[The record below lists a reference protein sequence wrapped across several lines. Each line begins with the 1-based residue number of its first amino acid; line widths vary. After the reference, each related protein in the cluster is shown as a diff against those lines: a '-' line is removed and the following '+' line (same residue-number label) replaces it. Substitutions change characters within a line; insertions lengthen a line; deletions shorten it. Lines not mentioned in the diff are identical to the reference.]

1 MSSQEVVTLQDR
13 KNPLLN
19 RRELKV
25 IIKNTKGQLNKLS
38 AASMISSH
46 FHLNQQEQVLPVLMK
61 NETGRTDIHAL
72 FYIYNSL
79 EDARQQ
85 LPRYL
90 MLRNMSKEARKKI
103 IEEEKATKLK
113 AKQAAAA
120 ESKNS
125 RGKK

>member
-1 MSSQEVVTLQDR
+1 MSSQEVVTLQNR

-25 IIKNTKGQLNKLS
+25 IIKNTQGQLNKLS
-38 AASMISSH
+38 APSLIASH
-46 FHLNQQEQVLPVLMK
+46 FHLNQQEQVLPILMK

-79 EDARQQ
+79 EDAQQQ

-113 AKQAAAA
+113 AKQAAAP

>member
-13 KNPLLN
+13 KNALLN

-25 IIKNTKGQLNKLS
+25 IIKNTQGQLNKLN
-38 AASMISSH
+38 AASIVASH
-46 FHLNQQEQVLPVLMK
+46 FHLNQQEQVIPILMK

-72 FYIYNSL
+72 FYIYSSL

-85 LPRYL
+85 LPRYV
-90 MLRNMSKEARKKI
+90 MLRNMSKEERKKI
-103 IEEEKATKLK
+103 IDEEKAAKLK

-120 ESKNS
+120 ESK
-125 RGKK
+125 R

>member
-1 MSSQEVVTLQDR
+1 LSSQEVVTLQDR

-25 IIKNTKGQLNKLS
+25 IIKNTQGQFNKLS
-38 AASMISSH
+38 AASMIASH
-46 FHLNQQEQVLPVLMK
+46 FHLNQQEQVLPILMK

-79 EDARQQ
+79 EDAQQQ

>member
-25 IIKNTKGQLNKLS
+25 IIKNTQGQLNKLS
-38 AASMISSH
+38 AASLIASH
-46 FHLNQQEQVLPVLMK
+46 FHLNQQEQVLPILMK

-79 EDARQQ
+79 EDARATTAKIFDV
-85 LPRYL
+85 
-90 MLRNMSKEARKKI
+90 KEYVKRSEKK
-103 IEEEKATKLK
+103 
-113 AKQAAAA
+113 
-120 ESKNS
+120 NH
-125 RGKK
+125 